1 MAVGRVFVD
10 VEVSNPKKPLR
21 ASVRA
26 LVDTG
31 VTYTVLPEE
40 LFRKLELEGLVF
52 VKVKTGVGV
61 EDLLET
67 EIPVKVLGG
76 ERASPAL
83 VNGEVDTPLIGV
95 MTPEILGLKID
106 PTTGRIEELPLLL
119 YSVAAQKL

>member
-10 VEVSNPKKPLR
+10 EVSNPKKPLR

-26 LVDTG
+26 LVDTC

-40 LFRKLELEGLVF
+40 LFRKLELEGLGF

-61 EDLLET
+61 EILLET
-67 EIPVKVLGG
+67 RIRVKVLGG

-83 VNGEVDTPLIGV
+83 VSGKVDTPLIGV
-95 MTPEILGLKID
+95 MTLGILGLKID
-106 PTTGRIEELPLLL
+106 PMTGGIEELPLLL
-119 YSVAAQKL
+119 YGVAAQKL